1 MPEAVAFRT
10 DLIKLLNMIWTTLLH
25 ELRQQ
30 SHSSAMPIFTAGFL
44 MFLNAGVFFI
54 GNFLNSNLATLDLQ
68 WQFLIWISVLL
79 VPAMA
84 MRAFQSHETPGS
96 INLLLSLPLPGPVV
110 IFSKWLSGTLL
121 LLGMLTLT
129 FPLIITIAFLGQPDW
144 GVVFAGYLGAALF
157 LASLYAVAML
167 AAAISR
173 EKVSSFLL
181 GIALILGLLVF
192 DIEKSLLIL
201 LPDQMSEFLRFTY
214 ALSPKY
220 WFQETASG
228 EVTLEALMYFFM
240 LCLISLWI
248 SSRQFEALRRPKV
261 NRVKEI
267 LLCLA
272 VFMSFVGANAGLV
285 LFVSKLDI
293 GVDVTEQRE
302 FTLNTQTKDIAENLP
317 KTTNIQLFF
326 NERLADVPPTIRDHH
341 KRVVKLLKR
350 IEKLSK
356 GRVEVEFIAL
366 SEDTELA
373 ELAEMSGISAVP
385 MSSGDTLYFGAV
397 FKADSRQLVINYLDY
412 KRAALLEYDVAVQ
425 LSNLSRQRTHRV
437 GVLSSFLKPKNAH
450 EPHPSFS
457 ILEELKS
464 QYDVIIVPYFNDAL
478 PEDIDVLIVIDAPVL
493 RQGMLK
499 AIDAH
504 INSGLGALF
513 LVDPYQR
520 MNEANASLVINASKK
535 GEINTLTDLLNAY
548 GLMLSHD
555 KIVGDDLNSSLV
567 QSDSGDA
574 YPFPY
579 WLQIGPNNISSEHPV
594 TVMLT
599 RLLFAEAGHFEIA
612 EGSKSLYPIVST
624 STQTA
629 ELHKREIKLKGADVL
644 AANFSPKTNP
654 PRNLVVY
661 VDGYVKPAFVESQKA
676 LNKSSASFFAV
687 ADADWIYN
695 GYSMTEAQVGG
706 VTMPKPINDNFSLF
720 LNMVEFLTGDDR
732 LLTIRSRGNP
742 VRSFTRV
749 EKMLSEARQI
759 YRDREAEYLSQIS
772 RAETSIAE
780 VLRMTGAANR
790 EQLPEDLRKQVI
802 QLQALAYPLKRDLRA
817 LRREMREK
825 VDTLFRN
832 AIIFNLS
839 IGPLIVVGLS
849 LILRNMRRKQTRQ
862 SKIVA

>member
-1 MPEAVAFRT
+1 MPEAVTFRT
-10 DLIKLLNMIWTTLLH
+10 DFTKLLSMIWTTFLH

-30 SHSSAMPIFTAGFL
+30 AHSSAMPIFAVGFL
-44 MFLNAGVFFI
+44 ILLNAGVFFI

-68 WQFLIWISVLL
+68 WEFLIWISVLL

-84 MRAFQSHETPGS
+84 MRTFQSHETPGS
-96 INLLLSLPLPGPVV
+96 VNLLLSLPIPSSIFV
-110 IFSKWLSGTLL
+110 FSKWLSGTLL
-121 LLGMLTLT
+121 LLGMLMLT
-129 FPLIITIAFLGQPDW
+129 FPLGVTIAFLGQPDW
-144 GVVFAGYLGAALF
+144 GVFFAGYLGAALF
-157 LASLYAVAML
+157 LASLFAVAML
-167 AAAISR
+167 AVAISR

-192 DIEKSLLIL
+192 DIEKSLLIV
-201 LPDQMSEFLRFTY
+201 LPDQLSEFLRFTY
-214 ALSPKY
+214 AISPKY

-228 EVTLEALMYFFM
+228 KLTLEALMYFFT

-248 SSRQFEALRRPKV
+248 SSRQLEALRRPKV
-261 NRVKEI
+261 SRVKEV

-272 VFMSFVGANAGLV
+272 VFMCFVGANAGLV

-293 GVDVTEQRE
+293 MVDVTEQRE
-302 FTLNTQTKDIAENLP
+302 FTLNKQTEDIAKSLP
-317 KTTNIQLFF
+317 NTTNIQLFF
-326 NERLADVPPTIRDHH
+326 NESLTDVPPTIRDHH
-341 KRVVKLLKR
+341 KRVGKLLKR

-356 GRVEVEFIAL
+356 GRVEVEFVAL

-373 ELAEMSGISAVP
+373 ELAEMRGVSAVP
-385 MSSGDTLYFGAV
+385 MSSGETLYFGAV
-397 FKADSRQLVINYLDY
+397 FKADSRQLVINYFDY

-425 LSNLSRQRTHRV
+425 LSNLSRQRTHRI

-464 QYDVIIVPYFNDAL
+464 QYDVTIVPYFNDTL

-493 RQGMLK
+493 RQGMLE

-535 GEINTLTDLLNAY
+535 GEINTLTDLLHAY
-548 GLMLSHD
+548 GLTLSHD

-567 QSDSGDA
+567 QSDSGAA

-629 ELHKREIKLKGADVL
+629 ELQKREIKLKGADVL

-661 VDGYVKPAFVESQKA
+661 LDGYVKSAFVESQKEP
-676 LNKSSASFFAV
+676 NKSRASFFAV

-759 YRDREAEYLSQIS
+759 YREREAEFLAQIS
-772 RAETSIAE
+772 KAETSIAE

-790 EQLPEDLRKQVI
+790 EQLPDDLRQQVV
-802 QLQALAYPLKRDLRA
+802 QLQALTYPLKRDLRA

-825 VDTLFRN
+825 VDALFRN
-832 AIIFNLS
+832 AIIFNLA

-849 LILRNMRRKQTRQ
+849 LILRSIRRKHIKHR
-862 SKIVA
+862 KIVA